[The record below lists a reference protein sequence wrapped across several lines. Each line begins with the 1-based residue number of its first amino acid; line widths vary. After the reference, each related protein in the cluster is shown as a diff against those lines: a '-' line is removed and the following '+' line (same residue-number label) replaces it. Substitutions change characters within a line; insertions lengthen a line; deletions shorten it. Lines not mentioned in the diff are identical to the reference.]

1 MSQTLKSATRSTENP
16 SRSDKEPSGTARS
29 DPAPPAATN
38 DCRLIDFPRVQDP
51 RGNLTF
57 VESARH
63 IPFEIKRVFYL
74 YDVPGGESRAGHA
87 NKSLQQVI
95 IAASGSF
102 DVVVDDGLKR
112 ARFSLSRSYYGLYIP
127 GGIWRDMDNFSSG
140 SVAIVLASDYYDA
153 DDYHRVYSDYLLES
167 RALQP

>member
-1 MSQTLKSATRSTENP
+1 MSQAVKAPHKHRAGPEPDAGPATAA
-16 SRSDKEPSGTARS
+16 G
-29 DPAPPAATN
+29 PASVA

-57 VESARH
+57 VESSRH
-63 IPFEIKRVFYL
+63 IPFDIKRVFYL

-87 NKSLQQVI
+87 NKKLQQVI

-112 ARFSLSRSYYGLYIP
+112 VRFSLSRSYYGLYIP

-140 SVAIVLASDYYDA
+140 SVAIVLASDFYDPE
-153 DDYHRVYSDYLLES
+153 DYHRVYSEYLAE
-167 RALQP
+167 RARIRK